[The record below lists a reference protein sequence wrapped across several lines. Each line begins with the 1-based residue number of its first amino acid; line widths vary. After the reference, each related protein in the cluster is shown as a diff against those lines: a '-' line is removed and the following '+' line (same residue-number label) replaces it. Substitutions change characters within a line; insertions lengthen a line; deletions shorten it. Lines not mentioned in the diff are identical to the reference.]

1 MTKKEFIQTGYTKL
15 FHFEYSV
22 LDSLWGGKDIIF
34 SNTIELG
41 LKDVQVPVA
50 RKLVSVNQW
59 LNF

>member
-41 LKDVQVPVA
+41 LKDVQVPLL
-50 RKLVSVNQW
+50 KSW
-59 LNF
+59 LALTNG